1 MSETT
6 YNKILRASAECFSK
20 NGFNGTTMDQIAKK
34 ARVSKGALYWH
45 FKSKEELFVKLKEQR
60 IIQAMETLEKLY
72 TSLGTFDSKLA
83 KGFELS
89 FSSLTPRQRKKARL
103 NMEFWVAAPKISGLS
118 KILNDQ
124 YNRLQ
129 ALLQST
135 IEEAIVKGELRKEID
150 SKSLSAILIAT
161 LDGLE
166 LHWAILEKNF
176 DWQKIHATLCEVVLN
191 GLKTHKRRKH
201 K

>member
-6 YNKILRASAECFSK
+6 YNKILIAAAECFSK

-45 FKSKEELFVKLKEQR
+45 FKNKEELFVKLKEQH
-60 IIQAMETLEKLY
+60 ITQVLQTLEKLFAS
-72 TSLGTFDSKLA
+72 TETFDSKLA
-83 KGFELS
+83 KSFELC
-89 FSSLTPRQRKKARL
+89 FSALTPRQRKKARL
-103 NMEFWVAAPKISGLS
+103 NMEFWAAAPKISGLS
-118 KILNDQ
+118 EMLNNQ

-129 ALLQST
+129 AFLKTT
-135 IEEAIVKGELRKEID
+135 INEAVTKGELRKEID
-150 SKSLSAILIAT
+150 SESLSAILLAT

-176 DWQKIHATLCEVVLN
+176 DWQKIHATLCEIILK
-191 GLKTHKRRKH
+191 GLKTQKGSRHK
-201 K
+201 

>member
-6 YNKILRASAECFSK
+6 YNKILRASAECFSR

-34 ARVSKGALYWH
+34 ARVSKGTLYWH
-45 FKSKEELFVKLKEQR
+45 FKNKEELFVKLKERHISQVL
-60 IIQAMETLEKLY
+60 QTLEKLFAS
-72 TSLGTFDSKLA
+72 TENFDSKLA
-83 KGFELS
+83 RGFELS

-103 NMEFWVAAPKISGLS
+103 NMEFWATAPKISGLS
-118 KILNDQ
+118 KMLNHQ

-135 IEEAIVKGELRKEID
+135 IEEAIIKGELRREID
-150 SKSLSAILIAT
+150 PKSLSAILLAT

-166 LHWAILEKNF
+166 LHWTILEKNF

-201 K
+201 R